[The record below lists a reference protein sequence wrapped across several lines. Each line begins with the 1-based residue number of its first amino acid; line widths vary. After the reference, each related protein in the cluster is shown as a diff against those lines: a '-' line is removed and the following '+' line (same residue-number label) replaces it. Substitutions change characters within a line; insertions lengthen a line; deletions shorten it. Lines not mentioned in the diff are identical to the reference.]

1 MPSISF
7 TDPKSF
13 MSKDLLSY
21 HFNLSILLESRPIIN
36 MINIQEEDG
45 KIIIKE
51 LASEHTMI
59 RGGSIVPM
67 THHERVKLLIPLSW
81 CLLECIRALL

>member
-13 MSKDLLSY
+13 MSKDLLNY
-21 HFNLSILLESRPIIN
+21 LFNLSILLESRPIIN
-36 MINIQEEDG
+36 IINIQEEDG

-59 RGGSIVPM
+59 RGGSTVPM
-67 THHERVKLLIPLSW
+67 AHHERVKLLIPLS
-81 CLLECIRALL
+81 